1 MFNIHFTSSNQI
13 AQGFS
18 EGRAELL
25 FQHWPPLVGHT
36 IHLPHLHGRAIG
48 HAQSLGQLGVA
59 SSLLVGKGIDL
70 AEILI
75 IFCHVL
81 DCSTNL

>member
-13 AQGFS
+13 AQGLS

-25 FQHWPPLVGHT
+25 FQHWPPLVGHA
-36 IHLPHLHGRAIG
+36 IYLPHLHGRAIG

-59 SSLLVGKGIDL
+59 ASLLMGESANLLVV
-70 AEILI
+70 LI
-75 IFCHVL
+75 VFCHGG
-81 DCSTNL
+81 DYNINL